1 MANIKPMPNRKNVP
15 AFSSYLYRYRN
26 LVERFFNKIKHYRA
40 VATRCDKTPDN
51 FLAGVKL
58 ASLRIWM
65 RFNESMT

>member
-1 MANIKPMPNRKNVP
+1 MPDRKNVP

-26 LVERFFNKIKHYRA
+26 PVERFFNKIEHYRA
-40 VATRCDKTPDN
+40 VATRYDKRPEN

-58 ASLRIWM
+58 VSLRLWM